1 MNILLSGSIIGG
13 CSYLV
18 IRVMMKIDPEHGM
31 YFSKKHKLLLVLGSV
46 ASALVCKFL
55 VKEEMSLLFAGWIG
69 VHIYFMI
76 ASMTDSMT
84 CKVYDVFQY
93 PALVSALLLV
103 IEKIP
108 APQAGVSI
116 LVFALLQ
123 YFVFMRF
130 FGAADGMAFL
140 IASLAEASLGYDITM
155 YLLHMI
161 VAYLLLCA
169 AQLIR
174 KNVGKDMKLKVPVP
188 FLPYIMISFWWILLL
203 GDQIYVYM

>member
-93 PALVSALLLV
+93 RTIHSLPPPKNTDLQVCLVFYPSPGSV
-103 IEKIP
+103 SSMPKNRE
-108 APQAGVSI
+108 APQNCPRCS
-116 LVFALLQ
+116 
-123 YFVFMRF
+123 
-130 FGAADGMAFL
+130 D
-140 IASLAEASLGYDITM
+140 
-155 YLLHMI
+155 
-161 VAYLLLCA
+161 
-169 AQLIR
+169 
-174 KNVGKDMKLKVPVP
+174 
-188 FLPYIMISFWWILLL
+188 
-203 GDQIYVYM
+203 